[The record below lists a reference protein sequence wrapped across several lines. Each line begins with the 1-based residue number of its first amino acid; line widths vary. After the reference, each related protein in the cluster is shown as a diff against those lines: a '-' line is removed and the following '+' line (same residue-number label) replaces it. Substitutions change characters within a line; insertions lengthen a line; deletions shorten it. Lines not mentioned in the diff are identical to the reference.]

1 MTFEE
6 LYSIIIDRKK
16 NAVAN
21 SYVSKLFASGRDRI
35 IQKVG
40 EEAVEV
46 IIAAKNSDKK
56 EIVSETSDLI
66 MHLFVMLADADVS
79 IDDIL
84 GELQERHQAKIKKKK
99 N

>member
-1 MTFEE
+1 MTFEK
-6 LYSIIIDRKK
+6 LYSIILDRKK

-66 MHLFVMLADADVS
+66 MYLFVMLADAEVS

-84 GELQERHQAKIKKKK
+84 GELQKRHQAKIKQKK